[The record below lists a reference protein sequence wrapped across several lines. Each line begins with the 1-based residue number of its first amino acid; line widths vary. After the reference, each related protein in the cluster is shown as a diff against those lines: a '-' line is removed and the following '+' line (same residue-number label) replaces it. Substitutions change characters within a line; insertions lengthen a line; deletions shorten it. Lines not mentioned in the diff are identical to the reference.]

1 MRCEGQNVN
10 ISMQKEGYKS
20 VKELL
25 EYNQNKASI
34 PSESVSKL
42 VRKIKGLKGK

>member
-1 MRCEGQNVN
+1 MDEVRESQSVN

-25 EYNQNKASI
+25 VYNQNKASI
-34 PSESVSKL
+34 REWKCKQISVEDKRL
-42 VRKIKGLKGK
+42 